1 MVTAL
6 VAAKTAPTGV
16 YQPVIH
22 ALIFVGVSDFNLF
35 GAQAVL
41 SFFPR
46 AGAIGMGAID
56 PFEGAQMWVRR
67 KGISCETQSRVTKRC
82 ALTKAWHIGAK
93 IIDPDIFGAVFL
105 LEFVFAAA
113 LGDKQHVGFNA
124 LGIKDASGQAKDS
137 VEVAL
142 VH

>member
-22 ALIFVGVSDFNLF
+22 ALIFVGVSDFNLL

-67 KGISCETQSRVTKRC
+67 KGTSCKTQIRVTKGG
-82 ALTKAWHIGAK
+82 AFAKVWHIGAK
-93 IIDPDIFGAVFL
+93 VIDPDILGAVFL
-105 LEFVFAAA
+105 LVFVFAAA
-113 LGDKQHVGFNA
+113 FGEK
-124 LGIKDASGQAKDS
+124 
-137 VEVAL
+137 
-142 VH
+142 